1 MIFKG
6 LKNRALKKGIEV
18 ALKKRKPYTGVKQLK
33 TLAVL
38 IDASNGVNILSL
50 VKVADE
56 LGVKSSNLKVVAY
69 KDDYNEKEGNIGEA
83 NYFNDKGISNNG
95 VIRSSFLEDFVSKD
109 YDVLINFCKEDHL
122 LINYLAATSKA
133 KFKIGF
139 DEVDNRINDLIIA
152 SSKGDTNLFI
162 AELKKYLKILNII

>member
-6 LKNRALKKGIEV
+6 LKNRALKKGLETE
-18 ALKKRKPYTGVKQLK
+18 LKKRKPNTGIKQLN

-38 IDASNGVNILSL
+38 IDASNGVNIVSL

-56 LGVKSSNLKVVAY
+56 LGVKSANLKVVAY
-69 KDDYNEKEGNIGEA
+69 KEDYNEKEGNLGEA
-83 NYFNDKGISNNG
+83 NYFNDKGVGNTGAIKSG
-95 VIRSSFLEDFVSKD
+95 FLQDFLSKE
-109 YDVLINFCKEDHL
+109 YDVLINFYTENNL
-122 LINYLAATSKA
+122 LINYVAAASKA

-139 DEVDNRINDLIIA
+139 GEVDHRINDLVIESA
-152 SSKGDTNLFI
+152 NGNTNLFI